1 MARYDNIDVNGKNAF
16 ENKTPSYDSIMKQK
30 AKDTNKALHK
40 QKKEEDAKAADKAMQ
55 EEVDKEYEAQ
65 KEVEKQAIKNN
76 GSSIENRDYNK
87 TVQETSE
94 EPVKEIKTQV
104 EETEVE
110 KPNVEEPKVEEPKV
124 EEKKEPTNLTEAF
137 TNQGIP
143 ENVASELMESD
154 EGKEADEIIASGNP
168 AKLQN
173 IVAPDGQAILKG
185 SYDENGN
192 YVPYTY
198 TEADTRLVKNKGW
211 AAALTIISGALS
223 VLGIVAGIPIVPI
236 NFFKFGAS
244 PQEDLE
250 RMNQVEKDYAA
261 LMNAGTAE
269 AQEIEKTEGAKTA
282 AYESNAQAAIENPEL
297 YESDVQNKVAGA
309 SAALAGGN
317 TQLQT
322 QESQQDWQA
331 VQNDLD
337 RQFQKEMKDKDIS
350 GQIAI
355 LRQNGV
361 NQKELATLMN
371 DLEVQEVFKKAQIA
385 EERGMKPDELAKWI
399 RGMNG
404 TTTLEAYAPA
414 VSSLLGSALGIAGG
428 MGTAAVQGANMA
440 KQAALMNPSANAYNA
455 AASNSAMLNR
465 NMRDRTFA
473 GRGSI
478 DERKPSS
485 NTSVYG
491 NGR

>member
-1 MARYDNIDVNGKNAF
+1 MAKYDNIDINGKDAF
-16 ENKTPSYDSIMKQK
+16 ADKSNGSKTPDYDSIMKQK
-30 AKDTNKALHK
+30 GKDVKKALHK
-40 QKKEEDAKAADKAMQ
+40 QKKEDDAEKADKAMQ

-65 KEVEKQAIKNN
+65 KELEKTALENN

-87 TVQETSE
+87 VVQETGE
-94 EPVKEIKTQV
+94 EPKV

-110 KPNVEEPKVEEPKV
+110 ETKVEEPKVEEPKV
-124 EEKKEPTNLTEAF
+124 EEKKEPKAEAPTNLTEVLTA
-137 TNQGIP
+137 QGVP
-143 ENVASELMESD
+143 ENATTDLVESD
-154 EGKEADEIIASGNP
+154 EGKEVDEIITSGDP
-168 AKLQN
+168 AGLEN
-173 IVAPDGQAILKG
+173 VVTPEGESVLKG
-185 SYDENGN
+185 SYDEKGN

-211 AAALTIISGALS
+211 AAVLTIISGALS
-223 VLGIVAGIPIVPI
+223 VLGAAAGIPIMPI

-250 RMNQVEKDYAA
+250 RMNQVEKDYAS
-261 LMNAGTAE
+261 LRNAGSAE
-269 AQEIEKTEGAKTA
+269 AQTIEKTEGAKTT
-282 AYESNAQAAIENPEL
+282 AYESNAKAALENPEL
-297 YESDVQNKVAGA
+297 YESDVQNKVAG
-309 SAALAGGN
+309 SAAALSGGN

-331 VQNDLD
+331 VQNELD

-355 LRQNGV
+355 LKQNGI

-385 EERGMKPDELAKWI
+385 EEQGMKPDELAKWI

-428 MGTAAVQGANMA
+428 MGTAKIQANTMAEQARLSNPAISNARNDMSKMLLDAERRGYEKAMRNGGIPLYSRGA
-440 KQAALMNPSANAYNA
+440 K
-455 AASNSAMLNR
+455 
-465 NMRDRTFA
+465 
-473 GRGSI
+473 
-478 DERKPSS
+478 
-485 NTSVYG
+485 
-491 NGR
+491 

>member
-1 MARYDNIDVNGKNAF
+1 MAKYDNIDINGKDAF
-16 ENKTPSYDSIMKQK
+16 ADKTPTYDSIMKQK
-30 AKDTNKALHK
+30 AKDTKKALHK
-40 QKKEEDAKAADKAMQ
+40 QKKEDDAEKADAEMQ
-55 EEVDKEYEAQ
+55 KEVDKEYEAQ
-65 KEVEKQAIKNN
+65 KELEKTALENN

-87 TVQETSE
+87 VVQETGE
-94 EPVKEIKTQV
+94 EPKV
-104 EETEVE
+104 EVD
-110 KPNVEEPKVEEPKV
+110 KPEEPKVEEPKAEEELETV
-124 EEKKEPTNLTEAF
+124 EEKKEPKAEAPTNLTEAL
-137 TNQGIP
+137 TSQGIP
-143 ENVASELMESD
+143 ENVVSELVESD
-154 EGKEADEIIASGNP
+154 EGKTVDAAVGANNP
-168 AKLQN
+168 SDLQN
-173 IVAPDGQAILKG
+173 VVAPDGQAVLKG

-223 VLGIVAGIPIVPI
+223 VLGIAAGIPIVPI

-250 RMNQVEKDYAA
+250 RMNQVEKDYAS

-269 AQEIEKTEGAKTA
+269 AKEIERTEGAKTS
-282 AYESNAQAAIENPEL
+282 AYESNAKAAIENPEL

-331 VQNDLD
+331 VQNELD

-355 LRQNGV
+355 LKQNGV

-385 EERGMKPDELAKWI
+385 EEQGMKPDELAKWI

-428 MGTAAVQGANMA
+428 MGTAAIQGKTMADQAKLSNPAISNARNDMSKMLWEAERRGYEKAMRNGGVPLYNRGAN
-440 KQAALMNPSANAYNA
+440 
-455 AASNSAMLNR
+455 
-465 NMRDRTFA
+465 
-473 GRGSI
+473 
-478 DERKPSS
+478 
-485 NTSVYG
+485 
-491 NGR
+491 

>member
-1 MARYDNIDVNGKNAF
+1 MAKYDNIDINGKDAF
-16 ENKTPSYDSIMKQK
+16 ANKTPSYESIMKQK
-30 AKDTNKALHK
+30 AKDTKKALHK
-40 QKKEEDAKAADKAMQ
+40 QKKEEDAEAADKAMQ

-65 KEVEKQAIKNN
+65 KELEKTALENN

-87 TVQETSE
+87 TVQETGE
-94 EPVKEIKTQV
+94 EPVAEVKTQV
-104 EETEVE
+104 EEPKIEE
-110 KPNVEEPKVEEPKV
+110 PKVEEPKVEEPKV
-124 EEKKEPTNLTEAF
+124 EEKKEPTNLTEVLTA
-137 TNQGIP
+137 QGVP
-143 ENVASELMESD
+143 ENATADLVESE
-154 EGKEADEIIASGNP
+154 EGKEVDEIIASDNP
-168 AKLQN
+168 AELQN
-173 IVAPDGQAILKG
+173 IVAPDGQAVLKG

-192 YVPYTY
+192 YVPYVY

-223 VLGIVAGIPIVPI
+223 VLGIAAGIPIVPI

-250 RMNQVEKDYAA
+250 RMNQVEKDYAS
-261 LMNAGTAE
+261 LMNAGTAK

-282 AYESNAQAAIENPEL
+282 AYESNAQSAIEKPEL

-322 QESQQDWQA
+322 QESQQDWQS
-331 VQNDLD
+331 VQNELD

-361 NQKELATLMN
+361 NQQELATLMN

-414 VSSLLGSALGIAGG
+414 VSNLLGSALGIVGSA
-428 MGTAAVQGANMA
+428 GTAAIQGANMA

-455 AASNSAMLNR
+455 AARNSAMLKR
-465 NMRDRTFA
+465 GYA
-473 GRGSI
+473 ARGSI
-478 DERKPSS
+478 DDRKPSP